1 MTQASTSLPREA
13 VAWVFA
19 PHFIGNPFQALLTMG
34 MADHDIAPIGAASV
48 ADGVRVVTTAHHV
61 RQRVLHLH
69 WLNGVLAGA
78 STREEAQK
86 RVAAF
91 ERQLDSVQAAGTKLV
106 WTMHNV
112 LPHESVFE
120 DLEVRIRESIVGRA
134 DMVHIMNPDSIEM
147 AGPYFDLPAS
157 KVVRV
162 EHPGYQGYYP
172 QWMSRAAA
180 RQHFGFT
187 PGEQVLLVL
196 GAIKPYKGLLE
207 LAHTID
213 EFTREHP
220 RKATLLI
227 AGSAGEDAG
236 TRELLDI
243 ADIHPA
249 IHVLP
254 ERMLSEDVGLLFA
267 AADVAVVP
275 YKASL
280 NSGALV
286 LALSMGKPVLAR
298 STAGSTHLLQGGA
311 GIVYDDDHR
320 LMHALLD
327 TGWHASASAAAA
339 DMARRLRPQHV
350 SDVFGRVA
358 RAFVDHGV
366 LAAQAV
372 AGPDG
377 GLDA

>member
-91 ERQLDSVQAAGTKLV
+91 ERQLDSVQAVGTKLV

-134 DMVHIMNPDSIEM
+134 DMVHIMNPDSIGM

-196 GAIKPYKGLLE
+196 GA
-207 LAHTID
+207 LAD
-213 EFTREHP
+213 P
-220 RKATLLI
+220 
-227 AGSAGEDAG
+227 
-236 TRELLDI
+236 
-243 ADIHPA
+243 
-249 IHVLP
+249 LP
-254 ERMLSEDVGLLFA
+254 QQRDL
-267 AADVAVVP
+267 
-275 YKASL
+275 
-280 NSGALV
+280 
-286 LALSMGKPVLAR
+286 
-298 STAGSTHLLQGGA
+298 
-311 GIVYDDDHR
+311 
-320 LMHALLD
+320 
-327 TGWHASASAAAA
+327 
-339 DMARRLRPQHV
+339 RRLERLVRLRRPH
-350 SDVFGRVA
+350 DFL
-358 RAFVDHGV
+358 FV
-366 LAAQAV
+366 L
-372 AGPDG
+372 
-377 GLDA
+377 GLDALQQRFLELLVHLAKFAVLVPLFFHVFRVCGGAQFG